1 MRNYAVINIGSSFKQ
16 ALWILGSVTV
26 NLVYWT
32 CFNYFNYFVLSAVLV
47 LVLGVQSEKSAPQK
61 YSDNVASAASSVVTA
76 TKVLFILQ
84 IPNGE

>member
-16 ALWILGSVTV
+16 TLWILGSVMV

-32 CFNYFNYFVLSAVLV
+32 CFNYFVLSAVLV

-61 YSDNVASAASSVVTA
+61 YSDNVASASSVVTGTA

>member
-16 ALWILGSVTV
+16 TLWILGSVTV

-32 CFNYFNYFVLSAVLV
+32 CFNYFVLSAVLV
-47 LVLGVQSEKSAPQK
+47 LVLGVQSEKSEPQK
-61 YSDNVASAASSVVTA
+61 YSDNVASASSVVTA

>member
-16 ALWILGSVTV
+16 TLWILDSVTV

-32 CFNYFNYFVLSAVLV
+32 CFNYFVLSAVLV
-47 LVLGVQSEKSAPQK
+47 LVLGVQSEKPEPQK

>member
-16 ALWILGSVTV
+16 TLWILGSVMV

-32 CFNYFNYFVLSAVLV
+32 CFNYFVLSAVLV
-47 LVLGVQSEKSAPQK
+47 LVLGVQSEKPE
-61 YSDNVASAASSVVTA
+61 YSDNVASASSVVTA

>member
-16 ALWILGSVTV
+16 TLWILDSVTV
-26 NLVYWT
+26 NLVNWT
-32 CFNYFNYFVLSAVLV
+32 CFNYFVLSAVLV

-61 YSDNVASAASSVVTA
+61 YSDNVASASISSVVTA